1 MSDKPAT
8 NVARLRST
16 PAATADI
23 DFPTLIETVLEKGLD
38 PQVIQSV
45 LRMYNDHQDRRNQEA
60 LNAAVAGVCADIQ
73 PVLRDAQNKHLGN
86 RYATHQGMMTMLQPL
101 LHQHGVR
108 VGFDVGAALGEQ
120 PVEPGYVRVRIVIG
134 YGAYID
140 RNSYIDE
147 PITAAGSQGG
157 RTQMTQN
164 QALTS
169 ATTYAQRTLLKLKFN
184 IATVEDDDDGE
195 GARGRDTQGTPGA
208 EQQQQNARAGMT
220 GGAAKTETKPA
231 AETAP
236 IDHEVWKAALRRRL
250 HLAESEAQILE
261 LLAHPEIKAW
271 LDAAPLRIKADAD
284 VLIAAKQKI
293 LADARDAAQ
302 AKADDKAE
310 ADVEIGTNTAAPS
323 ELLTTLLARV
333 GSCLTTVAL
342 DSVVVAPEFT
352 SEVVK
357 LAFVEGDLL
366 TEAIKARYAA
376 LGG

>member
-1 MSDKPAT
+1 
-8 NVARLRST
+8 
-16 PAATADI
+16 
-23 DFPTLIETVLEKGLD
+23 
-38 PQVIQSV
+38 
-45 LRMYNDHQDRRNQEA
+45 
-60 LNAAVAGVCADIQ
+60 
-73 PVLRDAQNKHLGN
+73 
-86 RYATHQGMMTMLQPL
+86 
-101 LHQHGVR
+101 
-108 VGFDVGAALGEQ
+108 
-120 PVEPGYVRVRIVIG
+120 
-134 YGAYID
+134 
-140 RNSYIDE
+140 
-147 PITAAGSQGG
+147 
-157 RTQMTQN
+157 
-164 QALTS
+164 
-169 ATTYAQRTLLKLKFN
+169 
-184 IATVEDDDDGE
+184 
-195 GARGRDTQGTPGA
+195 
-208 EQQQQNARAGMT
+208 
-220 GGAAKTETKPA
+220 
-231 AETAP
+231 
-236 IDHEVWKAALRRRL
+236 
-250 HLAESEAQILE
+250 
-261 LLAHPEIKAW
+261 LAHPEIKAW